1 MDFRG
6 GLGEGSFSRGTLLV
20 EGCKV
25 LEVEAEVE
33 VEVEGGC
40 AGLELRSEGVENA
53 RTKL

>member
-6 GLGEGSFSRGTLLV
+6 GLGEGSFSRETPSV
-20 EGCKV
+20 EGRKV

-40 AGLELRSEGVENA
+40 AGFRSEGVENA